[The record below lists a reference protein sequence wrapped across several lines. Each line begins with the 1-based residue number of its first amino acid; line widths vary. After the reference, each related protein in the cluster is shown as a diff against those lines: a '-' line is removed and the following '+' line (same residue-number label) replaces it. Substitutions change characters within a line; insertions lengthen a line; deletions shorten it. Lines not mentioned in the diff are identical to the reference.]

1 MKIMPIYEQGDL
13 YRGLEAVPQER
24 QALVNEAI
32 RREAPEILSFLP
44 GTDTTR
50 VTFRNIEVCSYI
62 LHYNFKQLL
71 RLPSLGL
78 VDQKAKYSS
87 IYDPI
92 DSLIQFTKNTG
103 VKMLDYQVVA
113 EIMLLYGLTA
123 KDMRTMSTWCCNFR
137 HSETFEEPDYGKL
150 TSIYTKKQLAK
161 LLKEHIDP
169 DAAKL
174 LPPRILKGMEYPS
187 YADFLHVFQSLGY
200 DPYEAL
206 FRFVQKEPNKVP
218 KLGISGLKEDAFI
231 LDYLDGAPSKP
242 ATAPKTKPDPKP
254 VPEPKPE
261 PVPRPEPMPEPIQA
275 AEPVPAPQ
283 VVADAEPTPVL
294 TPKLTVEEDPELSA
308 LPMQQSKDE
317 EMAFR
322 FAEVINE
329 AVQPMNGRTK
339 VVLGTNILN
348 LRRSVADGNT
358 AGFDALFLSS
368 GCSHL
373 DVFNYAA
380 RVSVAYGVPMYELFY
395 HIIPP
400 GKYSARQSYTVT
412 EYTLEDISEVVN
424 VDQGRVGKGFPV
436 TDENLFTLLA
446 PKPARYLSEFGYR
459 HEQPVR
465 SPKEQPIAEVK
476 PEPPIKPAPEVK
488 LEPKIEPPKATA
500 KAQDKLEINDKERIK
515 MNIKLRLRVC
525 TPCDADSWENDN
537 PDRSVPGFHWDNASP
552 ELSEKAQDWLAAQ
565 LSSGQVNLDKVKAEL
580 SKLVELPY
588 KAQVQASGDG
598 CRMTLELF

>member
-1 MKIMPIYEQGDL
+1 MIITPIYDPASL
-13 YRGLEAVPQER
+13 YKGLEAVPQDR

-50 VTFRNIEVCSYI
+50 VAFRNMEVCTYI

-78 VDQKAKYSS
+78 IDQKSKYSY
-87 IYDPI
+87 IYDTI
-92 DSLIQFTKNTG
+92 DNLIQFTKNNG
-103 VKMLDYQVVA
+103 VKMMDYRVVA
-113 EIMLLYGLTA
+113 EIILLYGLNA

-137 HSETFEEPDYGKL
+137 HEETIEEPDYDKL

-161 LLKEHIDP
+161 QLKDHIDP

-174 LPPRILKGMEYPS
+174 LPPRILKGMEYLS

-206 FRFVQKEPNKVP
+206 VRFAQKEPDKVP

-231 LDYLDGAPSKP
+231 LDYLDGAPPQPVP
-242 ATAPKTKPDPKP
+242 AHKAEPEPVPAPKPEPVPQP
-254 VPEPKPE
+254 VPEPKPV
-261 PVPRPEPMPEPIQA
+261 PVPVPQSVLAPEASSVQQPEL
-275 AEPVPAPQ
+275 
-283 VVADAEPTPVL
+283 VV
-294 TPKLTVEEDPELSA
+294 EDDLELSA
-308 LPMQQSKDE
+308 SPMQASKDK
-317 EMAFR
+317 EMAAKFT
-322 FAEVINE
+322 EVINE
-329 AVQPMNGRTK
+329 AVRPMNGRTK

-348 LRRSVADGNT
+348 LRKSVSDGNT

-380 RVSVAYGVPMYELFY
+380 RVSMAYGVPMYELFY

-400 GKYSARQSYTVT
+400 GKYPPKQSYTVT

-424 VDQGRVGKGFPV
+424 ADQGRIGKVFPV
-436 TDENLFTLLA
+436 TDENLFVLLA
-446 PKPARYLSEFGYR
+446 PKPARYLYEFGYR
-459 HEQPVR
+459 PEQPVR
-465 SPKEQPIAEVK
+465 TPKEQPTAEVK
-476 PEPPIKPAPEVK
+476 PKPPIKPAP
-488 LEPKIEPPKATA
+488 KIEPTMAAA
-500 KAQDKLEINDKERIK
+500 KSPDKMEINDKERIT
-515 MNIKLRLRVC
+515 MNIKLKLRVC

-537 PDRSVPGFHWDNASP
+537 PDRSTPGFHWDNASAD
-552 ELSEKAQDWLAAQ
+552 LTEKAQIWLEAQ
-565 LSSGQVNLDKVKAEL
+565 LNGGQVNLDKIKAEL

-588 KAQVQASGDG
+588 KVQVQASGDG

>member
-1 MKIMPIYEQGDL
+1 MKITPIYEQGDL
-13 YRGLEAVPQER
+13 YKGLEAVPQER
-24 QALVNEAI
+24 EALVNEAI

-50 VTFRNIEVCSYI
+50 VAFRNIEVCSYI

-87 IYDPI
+87 IYDTI
-92 DSLIQFTKNTG
+92 DSLIQFTKNAG

-150 TSIYTKKQLAK
+150 TGIYTKKQLAK

-231 LDYLDGAPSKP
+231 LDYLDGPPPKP
-242 ATAPKTKPDPKP
+242 AAAPKADPEPKPAPELKMEPAPAQKP
-254 VPEPKPE
+254 VPEPIP
-261 PVPRPEPMPEPIQA
+261 A
-275 AEPVPAPQ
+275 TTPVPAPQ
-283 VVADAEPTPVL
+283 EIPPAEPAQVQEPE
-294 TPKLTVEEDPELSA
+294 LTVEDDPDLSA

-368 GCSHL
+368 SCSHL

-380 RVSVAYGVPMYELFY
+380 RVSEAYGVPMYELFY

-400 GKYSARQSYTVT
+400 GKYPARQSYVVT

-424 VDQGRVGKGFPV
+424 ADQGRVGKVFPV
-436 TDENLFTLLA
+436 TDENLFALLA
-446 PKPARYLSEFGYR
+446 PKPARYLSKFGYR
-459 HEQPVR
+459 PEPPAKA
-465 SPKEQPIAEVK
+465 PKEQPAAEIKPDVPAKAEPAVK
-476 PEPPIKPAPEVK
+476 PEPKT
-488 LEPKIEPPKATA
+488 EPPKAA
-500 KAQDKLEINDKERIK
+500 VKAPDKLKINDKERIT

-537 PDRSVPGFHWDNASP
+537 PDRSAPGFHWDNASP
-552 ELSEKAQDWLAAQ
+552 ELSEKAQEWLAAQ
-565 LSSGQVNLDKVKAEL
+565 LSGGQVNLDKVKAEL

>member
-1 MKIMPIYEQGDL
+1 MKITPIYEQGDL
-13 YRGLEAVPQER
+13 YKGLEAVPQER
-24 QALVNEAI
+24 EALVNEAI

-50 VTFRNIEVCSYI
+50 VAFRNIEVCTYI

-87 IYDPI
+87 IYDTI
-92 DSLIQFTKNTG
+92 DSLIQFTKNSG
-103 VKMLDYQVVA
+103 VKMLDYRVVA
-113 EIMLLYGLTA
+113 EIILLYGLTA
-123 KDMRTMSTWCCNFR
+123 KDMRLMSTWCCNFQ
-137 HSETFEEPDYGKL
+137 HNEVSEEPDYEKL

-161 LLKEHIDP
+161 QLKDHIDP

-174 LPPRILKGMEYPS
+174 LPPRILKGMEYLS

-206 FRFVQKEPNKVP
+206 VRFVQKEPNKIP

-231 LDYLDGAPSKP
+231 LDCLDGTPPKP
-242 ATAPKTKPDPKP
+242 APAPKAEPEPKP

-261 PVPRPEPMPEPIQA
+261 PVPQPEPVSEPIQA
-275 AEPVPAPQ
+275 TEPVPAPQ
-283 VVADAEPTPVL
+283 VVADAEPTPAL
-294 TPKLTVEEDPELSA
+294 MLDLAVEDDPELAA

-322 FAEVINE
+322 FAEAINE

-348 LRRSVADGNT
+348 LRRSVTDGNT

-400 GKYSARQSYTVT
+400 GKYPARQSYMVT
-412 EYTLEDISEVVN
+412 EYTLEDISDVINE
-424 VDQGRVGKGFPV
+424 DQGRVGKVFPV
-436 TDENLFTLLA
+436 TDENLFVRLA
-446 PKPARYLSEFGYR
+446 PKPARYLSKFGYR
-459 HEQPVR
+459 PAQPAKA
-465 SPKEQPIAEVK
+465 SKEQPAAEVK
-476 PEPPIKPAPEVK
+476 AEPPIKPESKA
-488 LEPKIEPPKATA
+488 EPPKAVV
-500 KAQDKLEINDKERIK
+500 KATDKLEISDKERIT

-537 PDRSVPGFHWDNASP
+537 PDRSAPGFHWDNASP